1 MLSGLFRRA
10 MPLIKRGLAV
20 FGKQALRTGLEVA
33 NDVADGGKV
42 EDSLR
47 MHPLTGIK

>member
-10 MPLIKRGLAV
+10 MPLIKRELAV
-20 FGKQALRTGLEVA
+20 FGKQALRTRLQVA